1 MQLSGVP
8 KRRGQGFSIVFI
20 AIWIFYPTQKYIVD
34 INSFCIE
41 LTWEAASIFR
51 VEFRDKRR
59 ATAKY
64 LSSIDGENSMKK
76 VEKEEKTAGKGI
88 SARNCVS

>member
-1 MQLSGVP
+1 M
-8 KRRGQGFSIVFI
+8 VFI

-41 LTWEAASIFR
+41 LTREASSIFR
-51 VEFRDKRR
+51 VEFRDKHK

-64 LSSIDGENSMKK
+64 LSSIGGEKSMKK
-76 VEKEEKTAGKGI
+76 VDKEEETSGKVI
-88 SARNCVS
+88 AASSCVS